1 MSANQLNKYRNIN
14 FKIHLLQL
22 MKTSSNAKA
31 SGILFT
37 LSFIGL
43 FFVTLI
49 VVLVADIEIGAFFE
63 DQVNGA
69 INSEV
74 QSRVSN
80 AATTAKSTGNISN
93 SLFYELGNFE

>member
-1 MSANQLNKYRNIN
+1 
-14 FKIHLLQL
+14 
-22 MKTSSNAKA
+22 MKTTTNTQA

-49 VVLVADIEIGAFFE
+49 VVLAADIEIGSFFE

-69 INSEV
+69 INTEV
-74 QSRVSN
+74 QSRVST
-80 AATTAKSTGNISN
+80 AATSAKSTGNISN
-93 SLFYELGNFE
+93 SLFYELGSFE